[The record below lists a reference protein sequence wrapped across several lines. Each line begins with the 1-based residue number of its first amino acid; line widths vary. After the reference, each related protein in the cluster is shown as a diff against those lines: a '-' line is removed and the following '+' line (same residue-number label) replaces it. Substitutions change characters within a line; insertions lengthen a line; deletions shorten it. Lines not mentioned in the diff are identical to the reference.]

1 MATKTTY
8 DFDMMLSSAKEAYGE
23 ELYKMAQEGIDFVF
37 TFSDNVAPSTKA
49 GQLVKDYPDR
59 CFNMGKIV
67 RAHV

>member
-1 MATKTTY
+1 MAAKTTY

-49 GQLVKDYPDR
+49 
-59 CFNMGKIV
+59 
-67 RAHV
+67 